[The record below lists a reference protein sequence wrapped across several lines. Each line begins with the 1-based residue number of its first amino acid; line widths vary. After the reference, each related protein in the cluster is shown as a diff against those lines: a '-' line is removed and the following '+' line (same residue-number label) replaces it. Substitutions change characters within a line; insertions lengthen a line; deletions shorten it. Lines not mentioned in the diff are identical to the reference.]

1 MNEKK
6 LPVLIMKTL
15 AEYPHN
21 FVKHKNSE
29 NNHTTVYCQNVASL
43 NGYITMTNLRQEISM
58 TPSISPIPQVLC
70 DYYGGLY
77 TSIKD
82 AGDFYEK
89 GYSVMASK
97 IIPEKSLIRI
107 NSYDDGAEIVD
118 WARTTAEDAKKKANE
133 RIKAHNDKI
142 LKHNREIFSNIV
154 NTEIRIHFSTEYG
167 KLIWYKKKFIKK
179 AAWTEKQKK
188 LHGYLKLREDKILQ
202 VKNQYREKE
211 IQYEGE
217 LEYTA
222 D

>member
-1 MNEKK
+1 MNEKN
-6 LPVLIMKTL
+6 LPVPIMKTL

-21 FVKHKNSE
+21 FVKYKNSE
-29 NNHTTVYCQNVASL
+29 TNHTVVYCQNVASL
-43 NGYITMTNLRQEISM
+43 NGYITMTNLRQEVSM

-70 DYYGGLY
+70 HYYDGLY
-77 TSIKD
+77 TSIKK

-118 WARTTAEDAKKKANE
+118 WARTTAEEAVRKANE
-133 RIKAHNDKI
+133 KVTAHNDEI

-154 NTEIRIHFSTEYG
+154 DTEIRRHFSTEYNE
-167 KLIWYKKKFIKK
+167 LIWYKKNIKK
-179 AAWTEKQKK
+179 STWIEKQKK
-188 LHGYLKLREDKILQ
+188 LHAYLKLREDKILQ

-217 LEYTA
+217 LKYTA